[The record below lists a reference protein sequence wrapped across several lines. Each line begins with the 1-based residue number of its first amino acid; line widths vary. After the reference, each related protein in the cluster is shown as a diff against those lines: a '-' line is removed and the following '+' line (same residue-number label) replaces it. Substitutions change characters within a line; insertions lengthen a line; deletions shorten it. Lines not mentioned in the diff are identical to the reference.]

1 MEIALLIVGKILFS
15 LLFVTSGVSHIV
27 NRDAMAGYAQF
38 KRWPA
43 PMASVVVSGIL
54 LIIAPIVFIVGLGWL
69 SYVALGFLGLF
80 LLLTA
85 IVFHNFWTVEDP
97 QARMNEQVSFYK
109 NISLLGATIV
119 IATLL

>member
-69 SYVALGFLGLF
+69 SYVALAFLGLF